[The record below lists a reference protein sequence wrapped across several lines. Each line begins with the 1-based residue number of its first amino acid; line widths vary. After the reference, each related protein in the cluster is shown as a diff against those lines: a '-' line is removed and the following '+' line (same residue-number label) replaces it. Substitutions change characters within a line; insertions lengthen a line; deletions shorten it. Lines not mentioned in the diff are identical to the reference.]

1 MAKKILKATFEN
13 RCNGCELCVL
23 EVQRQLGK
31 VGLTDAPIRILR
43 DSSKSTVYFH
53 VDIDPSVNAMNL
65 KEIVKVCPTSVFE
78 IIEEEDEDSYIG

>member
-23 EVQRQLGK
+23 EVQRQLGR

-53 VDIDPSVNAMNL
+53 VDLDPEINNL
-65 KEIVKVCPTSVFE
+65 NIKEILKVCPTSVFE
-78 IIEEEDEDSYIG
+78 IIEEEDEDTYIG

>member
-23 EVQRQLGK
+23 EVQRQLER
-31 VGLTDAPIRILR
+31 VGLTDSPIRILR

-53 VDIDPSVNAMNL
+53 VEIDPSVNNL
-65 KEIVKVCPTSVFE
+65 NIKEVIKVCPTSVFE
-78 IIEEEDEDSYIG
+78 IIEEEDEDLYIS